1 MLKDL
6 REKGLITDEQ
16 LKPENFGNHICNADE
31 VGGRESG
38 KRKKV
43 YKTRRKKPS
52 KKRKRCKSKKK
63 NWRNIQVGDDHNP
76 FHVSKMLLSFGND
89 KVSNAIGVLHSTPGS
104 KNPRQ
109 NDEHKKGLHPDWW
122 QATTKNGSMTWKTF
136 EQWCYYLVQVK
147 KTGLL
152 SQRKPPDI
160 AHWRSR
166 IQVIIHMIAW
176 LYVHLFI
183 LIHSKPNDI
192 HAERYIRWIFQ

>member
-1 MLKDL
+1 MLGKDRAQKATAKVRDITFAKFEAMLKDL

-76 FHVSKMLLSFGND
+76 FHVSKMLLSFGNG
-89 KVSNAIGVLHSTPGS
+89 KVSNAIGVLHSAPGS

-122 QATTKNGSMTWKTF
+122 QATTKNGSMT
-136 EQWCYYLVQVK
+136 
-147 KTGLL
+147 
-152 SQRKPPDI
+152 
-160 AHWRSR
+160 
-166 IQVIIHMIAW
+166 
-176 LYVHLFI
+176 
-183 LIHSKPNDI
+183 
-192 HAERYIRWIFQ
+192 